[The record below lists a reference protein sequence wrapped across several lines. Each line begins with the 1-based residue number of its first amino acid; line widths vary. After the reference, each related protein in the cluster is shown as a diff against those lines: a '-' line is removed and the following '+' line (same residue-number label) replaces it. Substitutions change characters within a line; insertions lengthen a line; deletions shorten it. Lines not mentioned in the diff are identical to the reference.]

1 MGDATTGLPWHALGA
16 VLIASIAISAGLIVL
31 LRPLLL
37 RYALARPNARS
48 SHTQPTPQGGGIAVL
63 LGMACALVLAPAS
76 FELYGVFA
84 LALAVAIVGAA
95 DDIRALGASP
105 RLLVQA
111 AIVIGV
117 VALLPDSLRVFSALP
132 W

>member
-1 MGDATTGLPWHALGA
+1 MHSAEVWRLAVGFLLAALICGGA
-16 VLIASIAISAGLIVL
+16 IAA
-31 LRPLLL
+31 LRPLW
-37 RYALARPNARS
+37 RNYALARPNARS

-95 DDIRALGASP
+95 DDIRALGASS